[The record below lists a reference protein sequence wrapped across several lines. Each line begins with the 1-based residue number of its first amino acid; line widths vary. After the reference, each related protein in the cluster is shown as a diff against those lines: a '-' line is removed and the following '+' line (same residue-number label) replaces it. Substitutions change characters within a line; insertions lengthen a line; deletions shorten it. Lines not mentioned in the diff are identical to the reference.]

1 VDVVPLAADPS
12 VYRPLRSRDQYRANV
27 VFAGLATA
35 RREALLTGLVE
46 FGLALWGPG
55 WRRTSLR
62 DYCRGEVPNTEDYVR
77 AYGGASVAV
86 NIHHTARGKGSIEA
100 FVNQR
105 VFELAAIGVPQ
116 VVDDRGDLARHYE
129 PGRDLLVFHDA
140 DELRRIV
147 GAVLQDLAS
156 VEQLGVSARRETLA
170 RHTYMHRLRAI
181 LDSVTRS
188 APPQSQSPADTG
200 AGTLPPSSGG

>member
-1 VDVVPLAADPS
+1 
-12 VYRPLRSRDQYRANV
+12 
-27 VFAGLATA
+27 
-35 RREALLTGLVE
+35 
-46 FGLALWGPG
+46 
-55 WRRTSLR
+55 
-62 DYCRGEVPNTEDYVR
+62 VPNTEDYVR

-170 RHTYMHRLRAI
+170 RHTYMHRLRVI

-188 APPQSQSPADTG
+188 ATPQSQSPADTG